1 MGIETGAAKTAHEGV
16 KAGVSVVESF
26 LRKVWS
32 MVDAASEK
40 KMPGEVLSPK
50 AIGAI
55 QGKPQG

>member
-1 MGIETGAAKTAHEGV
+1 MGIEAGAAKAGQEGV
-16 KAGVSVVESF
+16 KSGARGAETL

-32 MVDAASEK
+32 LIDAASEK
-40 KMPGEVLSPK
+40 KMASEVLSPK